1 MKPIIMEVL
10 MNFFILVILAV
21 VGFFIGYWLRN
32 KRAGSRIKTAE
43 SKADKILSEAK
54 TRQAEIL
61 LQTEEKALAT
71 IKDAKQ
77 EEEKRR
83 QDINNLQA
91 RLEKRE
97 TAFSQKL
104 LELQEKQQQLYDRV
118 NKVEEVKEKINKIK
132 EEQLAKLE
140 KVAKMT
146 KQEAREVLMKNVE
159 EQSKEDLMH
168 RINKLEKESTETLEE
183 KGRDLIAQTIQRLA
197 SSCTAEITTTTVDLP
212 NDEMKGR
219 IIGREGR
226 NIKVIEQLTGT
237 EILVDDTPNAITISG
252 FSLIRRHIAKKA
264 LDRLILDGRIHPTKI
279 EDAIEEA
286 RKELAL
292 DIKKS
297 GEEALYEIGITG
309 FDPKLVQIIGR
320 LKYRTSYGQNAL
332 QHSIEVAHLST
343 LLAEELGANVTLAK
357 KGGLL
362 HDIGK
367 AVDHEVQGTH
377 PEIGGNIAK
386 KFGLPQEI
394 IDPIETHHDDK
405 PRGLISIIVKV
416 ADAISSARPGARH
429 DTFER
434 YIQRLEEL
442 EKISTSFDGIE
453 KAYAIQAGREVR
465 VFVTPEKIDD
475 LKAHNLAR
483 DIAKKIEK
491 ELKYPGEIKVNV
503 IREMRVTEYAR

>member
-1 MKPIIMEVL
+1 MEFLTKYFVL
-10 MNFFILVILAV
+10 AILVA
-21 VGFFIGYWLRN
+21 VGFFVGYWTRDQ
-32 KRAGSRIKTAE
+32 RAGRKIKTTESRAE
-43 SKADKILSEAK
+43 KLLQEAK
-54 TRQAEIL
+54 VKQADIL
-61 LQTEEKALAT
+61 LKAEEKALDT
-71 IKDAKQ
+71 IKEAKQ

-83 QDINNLQA
+83 ADMNNLQA

-97 TAFSQKL
+97 NVFSQKL
-104 LELQEKQQQLYDRV
+104 LELQEKQQQLYDKV
-118 NKVEEVKEKINKIK
+118 GLVEEVKEKIKKIK

-140 KVAKMT
+140 KVAKMS
-146 KQEAREVLMKNVE
+146 KQEAGDILMKNVE
-159 EQSKEDLMH
+159 NQSKEDLTH
-168 RINKLEKESTETLEE
+168 RINKLEKESTEVLEE
-183 KGRDLIAQTIQRLA
+183 KARDLIAQTAQRLA
-197 SSCTAEITTTTVDLP
+197 SSCAAEITTTAVDLP
-212 NDEMKGR
+212 SDEMKGR

-237 EILVDDTPNAITISG
+237 EIIVDDTPNAITISG
-252 FSLIRRHIAKKA
+252 FSLIRRHIAKRA
-264 LDRLILDGRIHPTKI
+264 LNHLILDGRIHPTKI
-279 EDAIEEA
+279 EDAVEEA

-292 DIKKS
+292 DIKKA

-332 QHSIEVAHLST
+332 QHSMEVAHLSA
-343 LLAEELGANVTLAK
+343 LLAEELGADVTLAK

-377 PEIGGNIAK
+377 PEIGTNIAK

-405 PRGLISIIVKV
+405 PRGLISVIVKT

-465 VFVTPEKIDD
+465 VFVSPEEVDD
-475 LKAHNLAR
+475 LKARSLAR
-483 DIAKKIEK
+483 DIAKKIEE
-491 ELKYPGEIKVNV
+491 ELKYPGEVRVSV